1 MPISDGSVKYKEIV
15 LNELSAKEL
24 KLGRKGLQIVFQ
36 DPYSSMNPRMTIS
49 QVIEEAMSSGMD
61 SHNAVM
67 RAEKVN
73 SLLER
78 VGLDAKQKHRY
89 PHEFSGGQRQRICI
103 ARALAA
109 EPNVIICDEPT
120 SSLDVTVQKQVLDLL
135 VDIQVRTN
143 IAYLFISHDIK
154 LIANISDTMSI
165 MNKGKI
171 VESGKTSD
179 IINYANNEYTK
190 KLLSSVPVIIK

>member
-1 MPISDGSVKYKEIV
+1 MRE
-15 LNELSAKEL
+15 
-24 KLGRKGLQIVFQ
+24 
-36 DPYSSMNPRMTIS
+36 
-49 QVIEEAMSSGMD
+49 VII
-61 SHNAVM
+61 N
-67 RAEKVN
+67 
-73 SLLER
+73 
-78 VGLDAKQKHRY
+78 VGLNQDSLSKY
-89 PHEFSGGQRQRICI
+89 PHQFSGGQRQRIAI
-103 ARALAA
+103 ARVLIL
-109 EPNVIICDEPT
+109 EPKLLICDEPT

-135 VDIQVRTN
+135 VDIQARTN